1 MAKQTGM
8 ILLEGPIGNMNCY
21 KSKYGHIAREKS
33 SVDGKRIARDPAFQ
47 RTRENA
53 SEFGNASAAGGLLR
67 RTLQPLLY
75 KKSDGTLPSRLTAA
89 MTRIVKTDPVSAR
102 GKRKVL
108 AGNLQMLKGF
118 ELNANARLGAVFSM
132 PVKTSIHALTGMM
145 DISISSFV
153 PEGVISFPP
162 GATHFAIISAGIA
175 LNFEKK
181 EWRRDIQKTGMFSA
195 DRVTDPIHLVIHTD
209 TVDQQALFLV
219 MGIEFFQELNGNF
232 YPLQNGSFNGLVVT
246 GAVRL
251 KDQEDKGQ
259 GTRIKVQ
266 ERGLKVLPE
275 RSEES
280 RLFLVMRNYQMI
292 ILFVVVMA
300 VCYSVANA
308 QVKNNLPQLIRTNG
322 VTQLYA
328 DKKPLFN
335 PGWRVG

>member
-75 KKSDGTLPSRLTAA
+75 KKSDGTLPSRLTAT

-209 TVDQQALFLV
+209 IVDQQALFLV
-219 MGIEFFQELNGNF
+219 MGIEFFQELNGVF
-232 YPLQNGSFNGLVVT
+232 YLLKNNGFNGLVVMD
-246 GAVRL
+246 AVSL
-251 KDQEDKGQ
+251 AAQQQTVPETMPVKEK
-259 GTRIKVQ
+259 TVAAKASVYVQ
-266 ERGLKVLPE
+266 PLPE
-275 RSEES
+275 KGLAANYEHW
-280 RLFLVMRNYQMI
+280 RLFIDKRASTANINCFDYGVDPGGRLLKRMTAGTGI
-292 ILFVVVMA
+292 EADA
-300 VCYSVANA
+300 VLNEPA
-308 QVKNNLPQLIRTNG
+308 PT
-322 VTQLYA
+322 
-328 DKKPLFN
+328 
-335 PGWRVG
+335 